1 MATIDLTTPPTP
13 PEFAL
18 DGLPRRVT
26 LSLTELQA
34 VAEAAGGAP
43 LPFSVVELAPS
54 ATNSGLGGRLGAA
67 PGESED
73 TAAQNARAALKDPVE
88 SLTRRGLLVDG
99 AIDAG
104 LSGAIGL
111 LATPEVALDLD
122 VAAGG
127 LRAHAWHR
135 ARAGAVATLATVDG
149 LVFEV
154 AWFGIN
160 QWAGELARV
169 AAIPEDVTLATSA
182 VPASMRVPLELA
194 DAAGEALRS
203 GRADLLPVLAAQHDG
218 SVFSD
223 GAVLPTAEVPA
234 VVAALHQESQG
245 RLRALVAEPGPGGAA
260 DLDGGLVVGVLSWT
274 LLRDGWHAIGSAGGD
289 LVDVRRVQPADLAA
303 ELAPVLAEVTG

>member
-1 MATIDLTTPPTP
+1 MATIDLTSPPTP
-13 PEFAL
+13 PAFAL

-26 LSLTELQA
+26 LSLTELQT

-43 LPFSVVELAPS
+43 LPFTAVEPTPS
-54 ATNSGLGGRLGAA
+54 EVSSGLGGRLGAA

-73 TAAQNARAALKDPVE
+73 TAAQTARAALKDPVE
-88 SLTRRGLLVDG
+88 SLTRRGLLADG
-99 AIDAG
+99 VIDAG

-154 AWFGIN
+154 AWFGFD

-169 AAIPEDVTLATSA
+169 AAIPEDVTLSTST
-182 VPASMRVPLELA
+182 VPAAVRVPLELV

-203 GRADLLPVLAAQHDG
+203 GRSDLLPVLAAQHDG
-218 SVFSD
+218 QVVA
-223 GAVLPTAEVPA
+223 GGVVLPTAEVPT

-245 RLRALVAEPGPGGAA
+245 RLRALVAEPGET
-260 DLDGGLVVGVLSWT
+260 DTGLAVGVLSWT
-274 LLRDGWHAIGSAGGD
+274 LLRDGWHAIAAAGAD
-289 LVDVRRVQPADLAA
+289 SIDVRRVEPADLAA
-303 ELAPVLAEVTG
+303 ELAPVLAEVTA